1 MPNTVTE
8 GEFLA
13 NAPVLLN
20 EFVPP
25 ELKKEFAAVTLNT
38 PPARLLNVPLL
49 VRICPSVQLTVP
61 ELSIVR
67 DSVLAA
73 VPEIVIVAPD
83 ATVVL
88 PLPDI
93 VPPVQLNVGVL
104 KLPDPFNVPP
114 FASDKLGAAT
124 AELNVKVPPVFTK
137 LEPAPLLRFTP
148 EPMVNVPPLVLNT
161 PLFTKLITLSV
172 MFPAAASIVP
182 LFVNE
187 LPLKV
192 IVPAATSAVI
202 GAELTMDPVENPVPI
217 W

>member
-20 EFVPP
+20 RFVPP
-25 ELKKEFAAVTLNT
+25 ELKNEFAAVTLNT
-38 PPARLLNVPLL
+38 PPARLLNVPPL
-49 VRICPSVQLTVP
+49 VRICPSVQLVVP

-67 DSVLAA
+67 DSVFAL

-104 KLPDPFNVPP
+104 KLPDPVSVPAGRSN
-114 FASDKLGAAT
+114 FGCWTKSRSTCA
-124 AELNVKVPPVFTK
+124 VPPVTTK
-137 LEPAPLLRFTP
+137 FDPASKFR
-148 EPMVNVPPLVLNT
+148 LVV
-161 PLFTKLITLSV
+161 FEI
-172 MFPAAASIVP
+172 
-182 LFVNE
+182 
-187 LPLKV
+187 
-192 IVPAATSAVI
+192 
-202 GAELTMDPVENPVPI
+202 
-217 W
+217 